1 MSDLILHHYD
11 GSPFAEKARTMLG
24 FKGLAWQ
31 SVDIPMIMPKPDFV
45 ALTGGYRKTP
55 ALQIG
60 ADIYCDTRLIAD
72 VLEARQPDP
81 SFYAVGGKGLNKAL
95 ETWADEH
102 VFWPAVGFMLGVF
115 ADKLP
120 MAFHEDRAAMRGA
133 KPNVEAAI
141 ERVPVALGQLQ
152 AHLAVL
158 EDMLSNG
165 QDYLLGASPALAD
178 LAAYHCVWSIGRAG
192 KTRVAIEPFPKTDA
206 WLTRTMEIGHG
217 EKTDMES
224 KAALEIAAK
233 ENPLEITSTDAIA
246 GVALG
251 SQVAV
256 GTEDRVPEPV
266 VGELVIST
274 STEIAIR
281 RQTEDLGEIV
291 VHFPRLGFYVKAL

>member
-11 GSPFAEKARTMLG
+11 GSPFAEKARTMMG

-31 SVDIPMIMPKPDFV
+31 SVEIPMIMPKPDFT

-72 VLEARQPDP
+72 VLEARKPDP
-81 SFYAVGGKGLNKAL
+81 SFFATGGEGLNKAL

-102 VFWPAVGFMLGVF
+102 LFWPAVGFMLGTF

-133 KPNVEAAI
+133 KPNVEAVVKA
-141 ERVPVALGQLQ
+141 VPVALGKLQ
-152 AHLAVL
+152 AHLVLL
-158 EDMLSNG
+158 EDMLSDG
-165 QDYLLGASPALAD
+165 RDYLLGAAPGLAD

-206 WLTRTMEIGHG
+206 WLSRMLEIGHG
-217 EKTDMES
+217 DKSDSDS
-224 KAALEIAAK
+224 KAALEVASNAS
-233 ENPLEITSTDAIA
+233 PAEITSTDAVD
-246 GVALG
+246 GPALG
-251 SQVAV
+251 SQVLV

-266 VGELVIST
+266 PGELVIST
-274 STEIAIR
+274 STEIAVR
-281 RQTEDLGEIV
+281 RQTDDLGEIV
-291 VHFPRLGFYVKAL
+291 VHFPRLGYYIKAL